1 LRRLRIALAVG
12 RFSADECSFGLKATA
27 KPSQGFNRVTVKKM
41 NADREHALEVLI
53 RARYPIIYIVSWEE
67 RRVEESLR
75 QVAAQR
81 RKKLYGWTV
90 TKGVVS
96 LDSLK
101 PVSVDPTAKDPV
113 QALEYVASSRDSAIF
128 VLKDFHPFLDN
139 MRSAR
144 NDVVVARKLR
154 DIATELKESRKTLII
169 LSPVLQFPPELE
181 KDITVLDY
189 ALPTLE
195 ELDQSLER
203 VIRSAKS
210 QASVKLKLSEE
221 ERERVLKAAQG
232 LTCTEAENVFAKS
245 LVMAGKLDLDIIV
258 AEKKQII
265 RKSRILEYYESKEN
279 FDYVGGM
286 AELKE
291 WLRKRGLAF
300 SERARHF
307 GLPEPKGLLLLGVQG
322 AGKSVHGDEIIVY
335 RQGDKLELCPIKELY
350 ERNIGEDEIYTLSL
364 NPDTFAVEWKRISAI
379 TRHQN
384 SKGLLRIKTKS
395 GREVIATEDHSFLTL
410 NEHAELVAVAG
421 CDLVIGTFLPVV
433 YKVSF
438 PQETEH
444 VFVDYLVS
452 PYNRN
457 PNFKPIGKIKLDW
470 DFGFVVGAYLAEGCL
485 TESTVAFS
493 NVDREFQQTL
503 LECLDKACGLIGRIR
518 ENRAKVEVHSKALI
532 HWFQKECG
540 NGSANKRVPGFAYF
554 APEEFKCGLLCGY
567 FSGDGEA
574 SIRSDDSR
582 VCFAY
587 TTKSRILRDGIGLLL
602 SHFALASFLAERR
615 GSGKYKGNTYYRATL
630 ESCSIVP
637 FVNEIGFVHRRKH
650 QVAQK
655 AKAFIQQRRRFD
667 HMERIPLSVEGV
679 NELGRENKLGVR
691 GSLGRELLSNLRGKA
706 HYGSIGQH
714 VLRKLLDSLEVKH
727 STEYLGQLRKLLEA
741 GVFWDK
747 IVSIEPL
754 ESGEAV
760 YDLSVEDHENF
771 CLSNGLLVHNSL
783 VAKAVA
789 SQWQLPLLKLDMG
802 RVFSELVG
810 SSEQNMR
817 TVLSTAESVA
827 PCILWL
833 DELEKGLAGTASS
846 HRSDAGT
853 AARVFGSLLTWLQEK
868 TSPVFT
874 IATANDINLLPPE
887 ALRKGRFDEIFFIDL
902 PDAEERQEIFA
913 IHLAKRGRDPK
924 RFDLVVLSR
933 EAEGFS
939 GAEIEQVVISGL
951 YDAFESGREMETQD
965 LLRNIADTVPLSQT
979 MKAQITALR
988 DWACTHAR
996 PASIRK

>member
-1 LRRLRIALAVG
+1 MVNG
-12 RFSADECSFGLKATA
+12 E
-27 KPSQGFNRVTVKKM
+27 M
-41 NADREHALEVLI
+41 NADREHELEVLI

-75 QVAAQR
+75 QVAAR
-81 RKKLYGWTV
+81 RKKKLYGWTV

-101 PVSVDPTAKDPV
+101 PVGVDPTAKDPV

-128 VLKDFHPFLDN
+128 VLKDFHPFLDEI
-139 MRSAR
+139 RSSPNNA
-144 NDVVVARKLR
+144 VVARKLR
-154 DIATELKESRKTLII
+154 DIATELKESRKTLVI

-210 QASVKLKLSEE
+210 QASVKLKLNEE

-258 AEKKQII
+258 SEKKQII

-307 GLPEPKGLLLLGVQG
+307 GLPEPRGLLLLGVQG
-322 AGKSVHGDEIIVY
+322 AGKS
-335 RQGDKLELCPIKELY
+335 
-350 ERNIGEDEIYTLSL
+350 
-364 NPDTFAVEWKRISAI
+364 
-379 TRHQN
+379 
-384 SKGLLRIKTKS
+384 LL
-395 GREVIATEDHSFLTL
+395 
-410 NEHAELVAVAG
+410 
-421 CDLVIGTFLPVV
+421 
-433 YKVSF
+433 
-438 PQETEH
+438 
-444 VFVDYLVS
+444 
-452 PYNRN
+452 
-457 PNFKPIGKIKLDW
+457 
-470 DFGFVVGAYLAEGCL
+470 
-485 TESTVAFS
+485 
-493 NVDREFQQTL
+493 
-503 LECLDKACGLIGRIR
+503 
-518 ENRAKVEVHSKALI
+518 
-532 HWFQKECG
+532 
-540 NGSANKRVPGFAYF
+540 
-554 APEEFKCGLLCGY
+554 
-567 FSGDGEA
+567 
-574 SIRSDDSR
+574 
-582 VCFAY
+582 
-587 TTKSRILRDGIGLLL
+587 
-602 SHFALASFLAERR
+602 
-615 GSGKYKGNTYYRATL
+615 
-630 ESCSIVP
+630 
-637 FVNEIGFVHRRKH
+637 
-650 QVAQK
+650 
-655 AKAFIQQRRRFD
+655 
-667 HMERIPLSVEGV
+667 
-679 NELGRENKLGVR
+679 
-691 GSLGRELLSNLRGKA
+691 
-706 HYGSIGQH
+706 
-714 VLRKLLDSLEVKH
+714 
-727 STEYLGQLRKLLEA
+727 
-741 GVFWDK
+741 
-747 IVSIEPL
+747 
-754 ESGEAV
+754 
-760 YDLSVEDHENF
+760 
-771 CLSNGLLVHNSL
+771 
-783 VAKAVA
+783 AKAVA

-827 PCILWL
+827 PCLLWL

-853 AARVFGSLLTWLQEK
+853 AARVFGSLLTWMQEK
-868 TSPVFT
+868 TSPVFV

-902 PDAEERQEIFA
+902 PEAEERQEIFA
-913 IHLAKRGRDPK
+913 IHLAKRGRDPQ
-924 RFDLVVLSR
+924 RFDLVTLSR

-965 LLRNIADTVPLSQT
+965 LRRNIADTVPLSQT
-979 MKAQITALR
+979 MKTQIKALQ

>member
-1 LRRLRIALAVG
+1 MVNG
-12 RFSADECSFGLKATA
+12 E
-27 KPSQGFNRVTVKKM
+27 M
-41 NADREHALEVLI
+41 NADREHEMEVLI

-75 QVAAQR
+75 QVAAR
-81 RKKLYGWTV
+81 RKKKLYGWTV

-101 PVSVDPTAKDPV
+101 PVGVDPTAKDPL

-128 VLKDFHPFLDN
+128 VLKDFHPFLDE
-139 MRSAR
+139 MRSSPNNA
-144 NDVVVARKLR
+144 VVARKLR
-154 DIATELKESRKTLII
+154 DIATELKESRKTLVI

-286 AELKE
+286 AALKE

-307 GLPEPKGLLLLGVQG
+307 GLPEPRGLLLLGVQG
-322 AGKSVHGDEIIVY
+322 AGKS
-335 RQGDKLELCPIKELY
+335 
-350 ERNIGEDEIYTLSL
+350 
-364 NPDTFAVEWKRISAI
+364 
-379 TRHQN
+379 
-384 SKGLLRIKTKS
+384 LL
-395 GREVIATEDHSFLTL
+395 
-410 NEHAELVAVAG
+410 
-421 CDLVIGTFLPVV
+421 
-433 YKVSF
+433 
-438 PQETEH
+438 
-444 VFVDYLVS
+444 
-452 PYNRN
+452 
-457 PNFKPIGKIKLDW
+457 
-470 DFGFVVGAYLAEGCL
+470 
-485 TESTVAFS
+485 
-493 NVDREFQQTL
+493 
-503 LECLDKACGLIGRIR
+503 
-518 ENRAKVEVHSKALI
+518 
-532 HWFQKECG
+532 
-540 NGSANKRVPGFAYF
+540 
-554 APEEFKCGLLCGY
+554 
-567 FSGDGEA
+567 
-574 SIRSDDSR
+574 
-582 VCFAY
+582 
-587 TTKSRILRDGIGLLL
+587 
-602 SHFALASFLAERR
+602 
-615 GSGKYKGNTYYRATL
+615 
-630 ESCSIVP
+630 
-637 FVNEIGFVHRRKH
+637 
-650 QVAQK
+650 
-655 AKAFIQQRRRFD
+655 
-667 HMERIPLSVEGV
+667 
-679 NELGRENKLGVR
+679 
-691 GSLGRELLSNLRGKA
+691 
-706 HYGSIGQH
+706 
-714 VLRKLLDSLEVKH
+714 
-727 STEYLGQLRKLLEA
+727 
-741 GVFWDK
+741 
-747 IVSIEPL
+747 
-754 ESGEAV
+754 
-760 YDLSVEDHENF
+760 
-771 CLSNGLLVHNSL
+771 
-783 VAKAVA
+783 AKAVA

-827 PCILWL
+827 PCLLWL

-853 AARVFGSLLTWLQEK
+853 AARVFGSLLTWMQEK
-868 TSPVFT
+868 TSPVFV

-902 PDAEERQEIFA
+902 PEAEERQEIFA
-913 IHLAKRGRDPK
+913 IHLAKRGRDPQ
-924 RFDLVVLSR
+924 RFDLVTLSR

-965 LLRNIADTVPLSQT
+965 LRRNIADTVPLSQT
-979 MKAQITALR
+979 MKTQIKALQ

>member
-1 LRRLRIALAVG
+1 VA
-12 RFSADECSFGLKATA
+12 RFAADECSFGLKAAA

-41 NADREHALEVLI
+41 NADREHELEVLI

-75 QVAAQR
+75 QVAARR

-101 PVSVDPTAKDPV
+101 PVGVDPTAKDPV

-128 VLKDFHPFLDN
+128 VLKDFHPFLDE
-139 MRSAR
+139 MRSSPNNA
-144 NDVVVARKLR
+144 VVARRLR
-154 DIATELKESRKTLII
+154 DIATELKESRKTLVI
-169 LSPVLQFPPELE
+169 LSPVLQFPTELE

-286 AELKE
+286 AALKE

-307 GLPEPKGLLLLGVQG
+307 GLPEPRGLLLLGVQG
-322 AGKSVHGDEIIVY
+322 AGKS
-335 RQGDKLELCPIKELY
+335 
-350 ERNIGEDEIYTLSL
+350 
-364 NPDTFAVEWKRISAI
+364 
-379 TRHQN
+379 
-384 SKGLLRIKTKS
+384 LL
-395 GREVIATEDHSFLTL
+395 
-410 NEHAELVAVAG
+410 
-421 CDLVIGTFLPVV
+421 
-433 YKVSF
+433 
-438 PQETEH
+438 
-444 VFVDYLVS
+444 
-452 PYNRN
+452 
-457 PNFKPIGKIKLDW
+457 
-470 DFGFVVGAYLAEGCL
+470 
-485 TESTVAFS
+485 
-493 NVDREFQQTL
+493 
-503 LECLDKACGLIGRIR
+503 
-518 ENRAKVEVHSKALI
+518 
-532 HWFQKECG
+532 
-540 NGSANKRVPGFAYF
+540 
-554 APEEFKCGLLCGY
+554 
-567 FSGDGEA
+567 
-574 SIRSDDSR
+574 
-582 VCFAY
+582 
-587 TTKSRILRDGIGLLL
+587 
-602 SHFALASFLAERR
+602 
-615 GSGKYKGNTYYRATL
+615 
-630 ESCSIVP
+630 
-637 FVNEIGFVHRRKH
+637 
-650 QVAQK
+650 
-655 AKAFIQQRRRFD
+655 
-667 HMERIPLSVEGV
+667 
-679 NELGRENKLGVR
+679 
-691 GSLGRELLSNLRGKA
+691 
-706 HYGSIGQH
+706 
-714 VLRKLLDSLEVKH
+714 
-727 STEYLGQLRKLLEA
+727 
-741 GVFWDK
+741 
-747 IVSIEPL
+747 
-754 ESGEAV
+754 
-760 YDLSVEDHENF
+760 
-771 CLSNGLLVHNSL
+771 
-783 VAKAVA
+783 AKAVA
-789 SQWQLPLLKLDMG
+789 SQWKLPLLKLDMG

-827 PCILWL
+827 PCLLWL

-853 AARVFGSLLTWLQEK
+853 AARVFGSLLTWMQEK
-868 TSPVFT
+868 TSPVFVIACMTSDTVLARPDGNLIPLGEAECGPVLSADFTRGTLIEAQATVKVSPVTPTLYT
-874 IATANDINLLPPE
+874 ISTSAGQLQCSPNHPLFRLNSNDIEAVRADALSVGDYVASPLHLPAARPPGEYLPLPFDTPPDPRQSLVNLPEYLTPSVAEWLGYLTGDGGVNRRAKSRWPQRLQWSELSHEMAEMYCGLTETLFGKRPTIRPRSTARGYYIFLDSSRIGQWTAKHFPSAIVAGGFNRRVPELVCCSPNDVVTSFLRGLFNAEGSCLRRGIQLVTTSKIMGQQVDLLLRRLDIHGSLSGGRVKTAKTKRPVWRLTISGHQQITRFMETVSFSHPEKQHKVAELMETLAARGFNPMGRSLLNVPIPFDLIADLSRQYHIPLSAFGTFLARRSHGDKSVARPVFIGWLSLLEACGVEESELKPLRAMLGLRWDRVKSIEISHNPTQVYDLHVPELHNYVAGGLIVHNTANDINLLPPE

-902 PDAEERQEIFA
+902 PDAKERQEIFA

-924 RFDLVVLSR
+924 RFDLVTLSQ

-965 LLRNIADTVPLSQT
+965 LRRNIADTVPLSQT
-979 MKAQITALR
+979 MKTQIKALQ